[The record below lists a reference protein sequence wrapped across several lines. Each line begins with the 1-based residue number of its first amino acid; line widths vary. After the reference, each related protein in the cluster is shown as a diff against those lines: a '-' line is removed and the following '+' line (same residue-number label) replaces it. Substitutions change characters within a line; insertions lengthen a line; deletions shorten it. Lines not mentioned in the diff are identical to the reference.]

1 MLPSASFM
9 IIEFE
14 TQSLESSGPRF
25 CLVVTSAVDE
35 SALQGAK
42 AVRDISRP
50 RATQIFE
57 RWSEEI
63 SKLFKDQTLSDAAKK
78 VRESNPE
85 LPYISELLVSGLLSD
100 SDDFEGGQTGPIK
113 LEWTQSLRHPT
124 LISNFPTVKW
134 TCFIAPPK
142 AAALNA
148 ETQNQLLKALWKSE
162 VENHGL
168 ILHGKSETGSDVR
181 TIGESFTSYWS
192 SASVGLTGSALKSV
206 PEGQESATEHSAEIG
221 PAGTGNTDSKGDSSR
236 WPSLLSKFRKGKGK
250 RA

>member
-35 SALQGAK
+35 SALQGAR

-50 RATQIFE
+50 RAAQIFE

-63 SKLFKDQTLSDAAKK
+63 SKLFKDQTLSDAAQK

-85 LPYISELLVSGLLSD
+85 LPYISELLVSGLLTD

-142 AAALNA
+142 AAALKV
-148 ETQNQLLKALWKSE
+148 ETQMQLLEALWKSE
-162 VENHGL
+162 VGNHGL
-168 ILHGKSETGSDVR
+168 ILHGTSKAGSDVR
-181 TIGESFTSYWS
+181 TTGESSTSPRS
-192 SASVGLTGSALKSV
+192 GLSGASVGLSALESV
-206 PEGQESATEHSAEIG
+206 PEEQEFTTEQAT
-221 PAGTGNTDSKGDSSR
+221 TGDSVSTGGSSR
-236 WPSLLSKFRKGKGK
+236 WPSLLSLSKLRKGKGK